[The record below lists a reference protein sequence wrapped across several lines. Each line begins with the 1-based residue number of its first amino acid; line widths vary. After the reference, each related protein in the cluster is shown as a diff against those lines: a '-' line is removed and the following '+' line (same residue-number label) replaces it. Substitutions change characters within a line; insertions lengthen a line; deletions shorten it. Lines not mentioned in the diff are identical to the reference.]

1 MRFGKETAIVIE
13 RYDRVRLEGSLL
25 RLHQEDMC
33 QALGL
38 PPTKKYE
45 NEGGPQG
52 QEIADLLR
60 NHSSRPEEDVQSF
73 LDAIAFNW
81 LIAGTDAHAKNYSIL
96 IGAHGNV
103 RLAPLYDVASILP
116 YKNISI
122 MKAKMA
128 MKIGG
133 IYRLRY
139 VGAREWRKLAKDV
152 RVDADRLLARIVQL
166 GEVLPDHASEI
177 KKRANSEGL
186 SHPLIAKLADAI
198 ASRAIQCRRTLR

>member
-1 MRFGKETAIVIE
+1 MTVYAWKEACFAFT
-13 RYDRVRLEGSLL
+13 R
-25 RLHQEDMC
+25 EDMC

-45 NEGGPQG
+45 NEGGPQV